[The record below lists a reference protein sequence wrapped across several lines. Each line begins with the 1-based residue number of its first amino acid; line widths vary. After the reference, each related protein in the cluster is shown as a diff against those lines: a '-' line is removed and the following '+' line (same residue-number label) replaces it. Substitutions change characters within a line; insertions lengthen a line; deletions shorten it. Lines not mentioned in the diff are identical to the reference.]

1 LFRKRTIGEEQMGD
15 KFAVIDTETNWNN
28 EVMSIGIVIA
38 KDKEFE
44 AIDTKYI
51 VIKEAAKVGGL
62 FSKSLYLEGQE
73 VEIGRRG
80 VAVKKI
86 IEYLKE
92 NGITSI
98 FAYNASFDWRCL
110 PELRGFGWYDI
121 LKKAAYR
128 DFNPSLPEDANFCST
143 GRLKSGY
150 GVENIIR
157 LFGEINYREIH
168 NALTDAVDELRIMKY
183 LSYSIDTYNKL

>member
-1 LFRKRTIGEEQMGD
+1 MKKR
-15 KFAVIDTETNWNN
+15 FAVIDTETNWKN

-38 KDKEFE
+38 KDGEFE
-44 AIDTKYI
+44 AIDTKYL

-62 FSKSLYLEGQE
+62 FSKVLYLEGQQ
-73 VEIGRRG
+73 VEIGRRDNAIKR
-80 VAVKKI
+80 V
-86 IEYLKE
+86 IEYLRINE
-92 NGITSI
+92 IESI

-110 PELRGFGWYDI
+110 PELRGFSWYDI

-128 DFNPSLPEDANFCST
+128 EFNPSLPDSAAFCST

-157 LFGEINYREIH
+157 MFGERDYREVH
-168 NALTDAVDELRIMKY
+168 NALTDAIDELRIMKY
-183 LSYSIDTYNKL
+183 LQYSISAYNKL

>member
-1 LFRKRTIGEEQMGD
+1 MGD
-15 KFAVIDTETNWNN
+15 RFAVIDTETNWNN
-28 EVMSIGIVIA
+28 EVMSIGVVIS

-44 AIDTKYI
+44 ALDTKYL

-62 FSKSLYLEGQE
+62 FSRVLYLEGQK
-73 VEIGRRG
+73 VEIGKRASAIKRL
-80 VAVKKI
+80 KD
-86 IEYLKE
+86 YLRE
-92 NGITSI
+92 NEVGSI

-110 PELRGFGWYDI
+110 PELRDFNWYDI
-121 LKKAAYR
+121 LKKAAYK
-128 DFNPSLPEDANFCST
+128 DFNPSLPEDAVFCST

-157 LFGEINYREIH
+157 MFGESNYREIH

-183 LSYSIDTYNKL
+183 LRYSINTYNKL